1 MRSFGAYILSK
12 GKQWSNMVQAN
23 AFSRAKRV
31 VVKIGTSTLT
41 YETGQVNLRRME
53 RLVKV
58 LSELKNSGK
67 DAEEL
72 DLSPAGFASLI
83 TMVQKGSINRTV
95 GKKVL
100 AAMFS
105 DKVDPEQYVREN
117 GLEAVND
124 DAAIRKAV
132 EEVLAQNEKS
142 VTEYKSGKEKA
153 LQFLMGQSMR
163 ALRGKANPQT
173 ITAILHE
180 LLD

>member
-1 MRSFGAYILSK
+1 MGDVMML
-12 GKQWSNMVQAN
+12 
-23 AFSRAKRV
+23 
-31 VVKIGTSTLT
+31 
-41 YETGQVNLRRME
+41 
-53 RLVKV
+53 
-58 LSELKNSGK
+58 LKNSGK

-72 DLSPAGFASLI
+72 DISPASFASLI
-83 TMVQKGSINRTV
+83 TMVQKGSINRSV

-100 AAMFS
+100 AAVFS
-105 DKVDPEQYVREN
+105 DKVDPEQYVKEN
-117 GLEAVND
+117 GLETVND

-132 EEVLAQNEKS
+132 EEVLAANEKS
-142 VTEYKSGKEKA
+142 VSEYKSGKEKA